1 MTTAAGSHIRALD
14 GLRGGAALWVLIG
27 HATILTGTKIPI
39 ISHPD
44 LAVDLFMMLSGF
56 LMCFHYMERHETE
69 PWHQRST
76 WALFWTR
83 RFFRIAPL
91 YYTALL
97 VALLAGPMLGHCRE
111 IIAEYVPGS
120 MSELTQQRY
129 YDQGIANVL
138 IHASF
143 IFGFSPTYSFRT
155 ALPDWSIGLE
165 MAFYAAFPFLMILV
179 SRFGFLLT
187 AIAVS
192 CLCMAASYLAYDF
205 FGSFAV
211 PAFLPIKLPVF
222 LAGMLIAAAL
232 KAPRLQA
239 WLLIG
244 CAFGLILLPVHPVQ
258 HGLTQVG
265 VRLLSAAVL
274 AGTTNLLLIPNRFL
288 LRRAAA
294 LTANLLGNRLGVILG
309 DASYAVYLVHLLVML
324 PVAAIV
330 HPILQ
335 GRNWLAFVAVAFLV
349 IAIVY
354 PIALL
359 LNRAVE
365 RPGID
370 AGKKAAS
377 RLKRRTPVIPPATT

>member
-1 MTTAAGSHIRALD
+1 MSHIRALD
-14 GLRGGAALWVLIG
+14 GLRGGAALWVLLG

-69 PWHQRST
+69 PWHRQST

-91 YYTALL
+91 YYLTLL
-97 VALLAGPMLGHCRE
+97 VALLAGPTLGQYRE
-111 IIAEYVPGS
+111 IIANFVPGS

-129 YDQGIANVL
+129 YDQSLTNVL
-138 IHASF
+138 THASF
-143 IFGFSPTYSFRT
+143 LFGFSPTYSFRT

-179 SRFGFLLT
+179 ARFGFLLT

-192 CLCMAASYLAYDF
+192 CLCVAASFLAYDF
-205 FGSFAV
+205 FGAFAV
-211 PAFLPIKLPVF
+211 PAFLPIKLPIF
-222 LAGMLIAAAL
+222 FAGMLIAAAL

-239 WLLIG
+239 WLFIA
-244 CAFGLILLPVHPVQ
+244 CAFALTLLPVHPVA

-265 VRLLSAAVL
+265 VRLLSAVAL
-274 AGTTNLLLIPNRFL
+274 AGATNLALIPDRLL
-288 LRRAAA
+288 LRRAATF
-294 LTANLLGNRLGVILG
+294 LSNLLGNRLSVILG

-330 HPILQ
+330 HPHLQ
-335 GRNWLAFVAVAFLV
+335 GHRWLAFAAVALLV

-354 PIALL
+354 PVALL
-359 LNRAVE
+359 LSRVVE
-365 RPGID
+365 RPGIN

-377 RLKRRTPVIPPATT
+377 RLKRRAPVVPPATA